1 METGTEGK
9 LMARLALAGA
19 LLMFVVLVSSAYLRL
34 MQGGV
39 GCSDW
44 PHCYGTARLA
54 QTQHPSTVPPE
65 VQWVRV
71 SHRFA
76 ATAVAAIVLAVLV
89 IALRKPRRRT
99 AVAMAVLLAALTLF
113 LAVLGIATPYSALP
127 AVPLGNVLGGMT
139 MLGLFWWLRLE
150 PVESLRAPVFSRR
163 ALMIWG
169 CGLALLAL
177 QIALG
182 ALVNAN
188 FASRACPDFPGCGG
202 AWWPQRWDFTA
213 FDPWREVDLP
223 PVADAARQTLS
234 MAHRFLAVLVTLC
247 GIGLAALLARRGGS
261 HRRHAFLLALIIVT
275 ELGLGVALVAF
286 DLPRAAALAHHA
298 VSSALLI
305 AVLNAVFC
313 WRAMET

>member
-1 METGTEGK
+1 
-9 LMARLALAGA
+9 MARLALAGT
-19 LLMFVVLVSSAYLRL
+19 LLMFVVLLASAYLRL
-34 MQGGV
+34 VQGGG

-54 QTQHPSTVPPE
+54 QTQRPSTVPPV

-76 ATAVAAIVLAVLV
+76 ATAVAAIVTAVLV

-99 AVAMAVLLAALTLF
+99 AVAMALLLAALTLF
-113 LAVLGIATPYSALP
+113 LAVLGTATPYSTLP
-127 AVPLGNVLGGMT
+127 AVTLGNVLGGMT

-150 PVESLRAPVFSRR
+150 PVGAVRDPGFSRR

-223 PVADAARQTLS
+223 PVADAARQTLG
-234 MAHRFLAVLVTLC
+234 MAHRSLAALVTVC
-247 GIGLAALLARRGGS
+247 GIGLVAMLAQRGGAQ
-261 HRRHAFLLALIIVT
+261 RRHAILLALLLAM

-286 DLPRAAALAHHA
+286 DLPRAVALAHHA
-298 VSSALLI
+298 VASVLLI
-305 AVLNAVFC
+305 AVLNAAFY
-313 WRAMET
+313 WRTAGT

>member
-1 METGTEGK
+1 
-9 LMARLALAGA
+9 MARLALAGA

-34 MQGGV
+34 VQGGV

-54 QTQHPSTVPPE
+54 QTQRPSMAPPV

-99 AVAMAVLLAALTLF
+99 AVTMAVLLAALTLF
-113 LAVLGIATPYSALP
+113 LAVLGIGTPYSTLP
-127 AVPLGNVLGGMT
+127 AVTLGNVLGGMA

-150 PVESLRAPVFSRR
+150 PVAAPHATDFSRR
-163 ALMIWG
+163 ALRVWG

-202 AWWPQRWDFTA
+202 TWWPERWDFTA
-213 FDPWREVDLP
+213 FDPWRVVDLP

-234 MAHRFLAVLVTLC
+234 MAHRSLAALVTAC
-247 GIGLAALLARRGGS
+247 GIGLVAVLAHHGGAQ
-261 HRRHAFLLALIIVT
+261 RRHAILLALLLVM

-298 VSSALLI
+298 AASVLLI
-305 AVLNAVFC
+305 AVLNAAFY
-313 WRAMET
+313 WRTAGT